1 MDDRKGQ
8 AMLGQ
13 ISGKAVEAM
22 TVWADASQQVL
33 RELVEFS
40 AATAKES
47 VRLYAELQQGA
58 IEALR
63 VDGAERAFALLEGN
77 AQALA
82 RSAERLQTSA
92 EQTGKGIQ
100 ETCVAAVA
108 KMKDVCAQN

>member
-8 AMLGQ
+8 ALLGQ

-47 VRLYAELQQGA
+47 VRLYA
-58 IEALR
+58 
-63 VDGAERAFALLEGN
+63 
-77 AQALA
+77 
-82 RSAERLQTSA
+82 
-92 EQTGKGIQ
+92 
-100 ETCVAAVA
+100 
-108 KMKDVCAQN
+108 